1 MESVK
6 FIIRAFLPGIFVEA
20 QFWKERAL
28 RAEAELK
35 AAQSQLSEIV
45 SQYGTTICHEREQHA
60 AERIELLNLLV
71 TGNTTQTPPPL
82 PGEQPGGDDLQS
94 LSQAYNPNPVQRIYE
109 QIRSGLAATAVPS
122 PMTDDDVLA
131 GVDEYLKQRA
141 VM

>member
-1 MESVK
+1 M
-6 FIIRAFLPGIFVEA
+6 EA

-35 AAQSQLSEIV
+35 TAQSQLSEAV
-45 SQYGTTICHEREQHA
+45 SQYGTVICHEREAHKAQYA
-60 AERIELLNLLV
+60 ELLNLLV
-71 TGNTTQTPPPL
+71 TGNTTQKPPPL

-94 LSQAYNPNPVQRIYE
+94 LSQAYNPNPMQRIYG
-109 QIRSGLAATAVPS
+109 QIRSELAATAVPS

-131 GVDEYLKQRA
+131 DVDDYLRRRA